1 MTIQTLKKTIWSQI
15 DQSMQPFVPS
25 YREINKTLWQV
36 KKIIHSTQ
44 IDRMLCNMLGPY
56 RSSSMP
62 TLFVAASTWD
72 LQTNVDLG
80 KSDIIH
86 TCKLMFSTNSFNKRV
101 NQGKEKGEKTKNSS
115 TCIIQHP
122 VLLYW
127 LQVFRFRP
135 MLCGFLKSSKGS
147 RTFNF
152 FDYLHI
158 KEPWQ
163 LLNAF
168 NFDRSSHLAIN
179 LMGSMCSEISMPI
192 TA

>member
-1 MTIQTLKKTIWSQI
+1 MILDVIPNYFQTRTTDINLETTMTIQTLKKTIGSQI

-101 NQGKEKGEKTKNSS
+101 NQGKEKGEKTKNSW
-115 TCIIQHP
+115 TYIIQHP

-127 LQVFRFRP
+127 LQVFQFRP
-135 MLCGFLKSSKGS
+135 MLLCGFLNLQKAVAHSIFLITCISKNHD
-147 RTFNF
+147 NF
-152 FDYLHI
+152 
-158 KEPWQ
+158 
-163 LLNAF
+163 
-168 NFDRSSHLAIN
+168 
-179 LMGSMCSEISMPI
+179 
-192 TA
+192 